1 MCSIVIIQMGKHNI
15 FRMQSSNVV
24 SLCAVS
30 LLMMTQLQNHLK
42 SMVWY
47 QEDEEMGTRARK
59 HTLDFMRNS
68 I

>member
-1 MCSIVIIQMGKHNI
+1 MGKHNI

-47 QEDEEMGTRARK
+47 TRGW
-59 HTLDFMRNS
+59 RNGNTS
-68 I
+68 SETYIRFHEKQH